1 MGRSKTSSFITEL
14 PVQVTSKQEST
25 ILIRFEFA
33 RQLYNACLGEG
44 LRRLALMR
52 QSKAYKSARLIPRA
66 DGLKDDRKRAFDE
79 VRKTHKFRD
88 HDLQAYAATIKMG
101 WIGSQVVQTVATR
114 AFMAVSQY
122 TYGKRGLPRFKGC
135 GQFDSIEG
143 KQKAVVQWD
152 GKALRWGGL
161 ILPAFFPKEGRKGND
176 VIHHGLKAPL
186 KYVRLVRH
194 KLNGKNRYF
203 VQLVNQGQP
212 FQKERNSVGE
222 GLVGL
227 DIGPST
233 IAITAPTV
241 QKAELRQFCDE
252 LRKDQRT
259 ERVLQRKLD
268 RQRRANNPQNYNEN
282 GTVKNGAKKWVKS
295 RNYHDTQRRL
305 CETIRKLAAHR
316 KSLHGQLVNHVFSLG
331 NEVNLEKLSYRA
343 FQKMFGKSVGMRAP
357 GMFVSM
363 LKRKAVSAGVSV
375 SEFPTRTTKLSQV
388 CLCGQVKKKSLSER
402 WHICDCGVVA
412 QRDLFSAFLASCVE
426 SERLNAE
433 LAQELWSSGMD
444 ACLRAALSEAKPAMG
459 GDFPATFGLNRSR
472 SGSPVEVWMKAGDGR
487 GVVASVSKRREPDKA
502 CTNRRTPGFP

>member
-1 MGRSKTSSFITEL
+1 MGCSKTSSFITEL
-14 PVQVTSKQEST
+14 PVRVTSKQEST

-52 QSKAYKSARLIPRA
+52 QSRAYQSARFTP
-66 DGLKDDRKRAFDE
+66 KDDNQKDERKKAFDE

-88 HDLQAYAATIKMG
+88 YDLQAYAATIKIG
-101 WIGSQVVQTVATR
+101 WIGSQVVQTITTR
-114 AFMAVSQY
+114 AFRAVSQY
-122 TYGKRGLPRFKGC
+122 AYGKRGKPRFKGR

-143 KQKAVVQWD
+143 KQKAVVQWN
-152 GKALRWGGL
+152 GKALCWGGL
-161 ILPAFFPKEGRKGND
+161 ILPAIFPKEGRKGSD
-176 VIHHGLKAPL
+176 VINHGLNAPL
-186 KYVRLVRH
+186 KYVRLVRR
-194 KLNGKNRYF
+194 KLNGKNRFYG
-203 VQLVNQGQP
+203 QLISEGQP
-212 FQKERNSVGE
+212 FQKERNPVGK

-241 QKAELRQFCDE
+241 QKAELRQFCNE
-252 LRKDQRT
+252 LKKDQRT

-295 RNYHDTQRRL
+295 RNYKDTQKRMS
-305 CETIRKLAAHR
+305 ETQRILAEHR
-316 KSLHGQLVNHVFSLG
+316 KSLHGQLVNQIISMG
-331 NEVNLEKLSYRA
+331 DEIKLEKLSYRA

-375 SEFPTRTTKLSQV
+375 TEFPTRTTKLSQV

-433 LAQELWSSGMD
+433 LANELWSSGMD
-444 ACLRAALSEAKPAMG
+444 TCLRAALSEAKPAIG

-472 SGSPVEVWMKAGDGR
+472 SGSPVEVCAKSGDGR
-487 GVVASVSKRREPDKA
+487 GVVASVSQRREPGKA
-502 CTNRRTPGFP
+502 CSNRRTPWL